1 MKDLREHTAMKA
13 LAFIAA
19 VAAFAAAA
27 IMGWYQLAN
36 YDALWDPD
44 YDAGDSYSIYYLE
57 QQDAIRIEDLLSLY
71 QMREAGVDLS
81 VYQTREIARLET
93 DLDPR
98 NTNLRWQLLSGGEEN
113 ALLGGNTEET
123 MPAQALGL
131 YWTYYEPWDLTYGV
145 RISTGTA
152 WERVAAEAV
161 NVTDPDDVVY
171 DNDWPLLL
179 KNYYATLNGAETGE
193 PLPDLPDGAGEDTV
207 FLSADGTSTLLMV
220 DTVEGTYLYGPSL
233 RAVREANRFGYQFL
247 PGEGDW
253 AQTKSPTPL
262 LELVLWLDSALTV
275 DDDYREA
282 YLSLNQWK
290 GDRELLL
297 GGTVACA
304 ALGLL
309 LTVYLCVAAGHRR
322 GREGISLNW
331 FHRVPGDLLLALLG
345 CGAAVA
351 GALAASVVAGSYG
364 HSGLPMALQLVLM
377 GLLAAAGTAMALGG
391 LLTVVVR
398 CKAHT
403 LFCNTL
409 IWRLCR
415 AVIRAVR
422 AVPLVWKALAFG
434 LAYLLF
440 TILTFQYTGGLWL
453 LGSGAA
459 LVLLGLW
466 AFQWKKIRR
475 GTREILS
482 GRTDYHIDT
491 ARMLPDLKAHAEELN
506 NLSQAITA
514 AVDDRMRSEHFKAEL
529 ITNVSHDL
537 KTPLTSIINY
547 VDLLKKEDMPS
558 EAARQYLD
566 VLDRKSQRLKK
577 LTEDLVEASKAS
589 TGSLP
594 VHLERLGMVQ
604 LFQQA
609 AGEFEERFAQ
619 SGLTLVPG
627 FPDRELWV
635 LADGRHLWRVMDNL
649 LSNCNKYA
657 LPGTRVYADV
667 FRREGRV
674 VLTLKN
680 VSRQQ
685 LNIPAEQLMER
696 FVRGDQARS
705 TEGSGLGLSIAR
717 SLTELQGG
725 QFGIEIDGDLFKA
738 AVSFPEAPEPAPVP
752 LPPGAEA

>member
-161 NVTDPDDVVY
+161 NVTDPGDVVY

-179 KNYYATLNGAETGE
+179 KNYDATLNGAETGE

-345 CGAAVA
+345 YGAAVA

-589 TGSLP
+589 TGALTVRLERINFNQLLEQAMGEYQDRFLAQDLHPMLLLPTPP
-594 VHLERLGMVQ
+594 VHI
-604 LFQQA
+604 
-609 AGEFEERFAQ
+609 
-619 SGLTLVPG
+619 
-627 FPDRELWV
+627 
-635 LADGRHLWRVMDNL
+635 LADGRHLWRVIDNL
-649 LSNCNKYA
+649 LSNCCKYTM
-657 LPGTRVYADV
+657 PGTRVYGEIA
-667 FRREGRV
+667 REGDRA
-674 VLTLKN
+674 VLTVKN
-680 VSRQQ
+680 ISREP
-685 LNIPAEQLMER
+685 LNIPAEELMER
-696 FVRGDQARS
+696 FVRGDTSRS

-725 QFGIEIDGDLFKA
+725 QFSLVVDGDLFKA
-738 AVSFPEAPEPAPVP
+738 VVSFPLRDDGPEGPAAP
-752 LPPGAEA
+752 